1 MGCIGT
7 LGAIQRPDASRSAGR
22 GAALPV
28 WEVLTVA
35 AGVSPA
41 TDTVAGRLLSPSYI
55 AVQSRTGLASPIRA
69 NYQKEKEKKAQIC
82 Q

>member
-28 WEVLTVA
+28 WKVFTV
-35 AGVSPA
+35 
-41 TDTVAGRLLSPSYI
+41 
-55 AVQSRTGLASPIRA
+55 
-69 NYQKEKEKKAQIC
+69 
-82 Q
+82 